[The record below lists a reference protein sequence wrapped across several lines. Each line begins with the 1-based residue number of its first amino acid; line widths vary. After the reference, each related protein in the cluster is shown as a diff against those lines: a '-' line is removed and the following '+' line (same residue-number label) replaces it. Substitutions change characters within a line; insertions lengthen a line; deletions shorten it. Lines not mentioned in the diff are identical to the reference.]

1 MTSKA
6 ANHEIP
12 AKGGSYM
19 REKDGSLRLVERT
32 EQVNVT
38 PTASLPIETSTP
50 PASKPRSSSAERG
63 SAKDERS
70 SSAERG
76 SAKKEER

>member
-12 AKGGSYM
+12 AKGGSYV
-19 REKDGSLRLVERT
+19 REQDGALRLVERT

-38 PTASLPIETSTP
+38 PTASP
-50 PASKPRSSSAERG
+50 PSEKAAPSAAPAKPGRKER
-63 SAKDERS
+63 
-70 SSAERG
+70 
-76 SAKKEER
+76 